1 MEILENQEDAN
12 IINNSSTLQK
22 QRWNQKQ
29 QTTYPAKYSGNFNNS
44 SNFKQ
49 PPLWNL
55 ILEQA
60 RINDTI
66 VKKLA
71 SNDKILEDINTKM
84 DDFSSAIKDQLDHN
98 KKVETQL
105 SRLAASFATN
115 NEQVKGITTRHGKTT
130 KDPPYSE
137 GA

>member
-1 MEILENQEDAN
+1 
-12 IINNSSTLQK
+12 
-22 QRWNQKQ
+22 
-29 QTTYPAKYSGNFNNS
+29 
-44 SNFKQ
+44 
-49 PPLWNL
+49 
-55 ILEQA
+55 LEQA

-105 SRLAASFATN
+105 SWLAASFTTN

-130 KDPPYSE
+130 KYPPYLE

>member
-1 MEILENQEDAN
+1 
-12 IINNSSTLQK
+12 
-22 QRWNQKQ
+22 
-29 QTTYPAKYSGNFNNS
+29 
-44 SNFKQ
+44 
-49 PPLWNL
+49 
-55 ILEQA
+55 LEQA

-84 DDFSSAIKDQLDHN
+84 DNFSSAIKGQLDHN

-105 SRLAASFATN
+105 SRLGASFATN

-130 KDPPYSE
+130 KDSPYPA
-137 GA
+137 GAQRKLVPVIPTVTEEKDDEVEEVQPQVQDFQDTNVLPFPHRDRKLKMDA

>member
-1 MEILENQEDAN
+1 
-12 IINNSSTLQK
+12 
-22 QRWNQKQ
+22 
-29 QTTYPAKYSGNFNNS
+29 
-44 SNFKQ
+44 
-49 PPLWNL
+49 
-55 ILEQA
+55 LEQA

-84 DDFSSAIKDQLDHN
+84 DNFSSDIKDQLDHN

-115 NEQVKGITTRHGKTT
+115 NE
-130 KDPPYSE
+130 
-137 GA
+137 